1 MPERPSPDRRAV
13 ERRGLDRRAVAW
25 PLAGLVAGVAGV
37 VASYAAAMVL
47 TIRDAPFVAIAE
59 LVVRTTPGP
68 VVQFA
73 LKFFGSYNK
82 SLLLGVMTVLSLAL
96 FLLVGRWARRR
107 WWVPVLV
114 YSLLAVLAAAAVVSS
129 AGWATVDLLPV
140 AIGYVTWLVV
150 LSLLTEPLRRVD
162 AEAADAGS
170 DAGPIAGRADRAD
183 AESGSRTAYEKGR
196 REFLVRAA
204 AIGGV
209 AAIVGVAGRLLG
221 SGRRQVEETRRLLR
235 LDVRAPRVPAGSRLE
250 VEGISPWQTPT
261 EEFYRIDTAIVTP
274 AIAPEDWSLRI
285 HGMVER
291 EVVVTYQDLLDQEL
305 SDAWVTL
312 CCVSNPI
319 GGPLVGN
326 AWWSGVRIDGLLE
339 QAGVLEG
346 ADAVLQTSE
355 DGWNC
360 ATPLAAL
367 TDGRDALLAV
377 AMNGEPLPIDHGF
390 PVRMVVPGLYG
401 YVSATKWVVD
411 MEVTRFADVDA
422 YWTQRGWGE
431 LGPIKTASRID
442 VPRSGAA
449 VPSGTVQ
456 VGGVA
461 WHQHTGISGVEVS
474 LDGGPWQPMELGR
487 VPSDDTWVQW
497 GGSIEAGPGD
507 HLLRVRA
514 TDGDGIVQTPVE
526 RDVLPDGATGH
537 HVVDFTAQDV

>member
-1 MPERPSPDRRAV
+1 MPERPS
-13 ERRGLDRRAVAW
+13 LDRRALAW
-25 PLAGLVAGVAGV
+25 PLAGLLAGAAGV

-47 TIRDAPFVAIAE
+47 TIREAPFVAIAE

-73 LKFFGSYNK
+73 LKFFGAYNK
-82 SLLLGVMTVLSLAL
+82 SLLLGVMTVLSVAL
-96 FLLVGRWARRR
+96 FFFVGRWARQR

-114 YSLLAVLAAAAVVSS
+114 YSLLAVLAAVAVVSS

-140 AIGYVTWLVV
+140 AIGYVTWLVA

-162 AEAADAGS
+162 AGATQAGAGS
-170 DAGPIAGRADRAD
+170 GRPLPGAG
-183 AESGSRTAYEKGR
+183 SGPAYVKGR
-196 REFLVRAA
+196 REFLIRVA

-209 AAIVGVAGRLLG
+209 VAIVGVSGRLLG
-221 SGRRQVEETRRLLR
+221 SGRRKVEETRRLLR

-250 VEGISPWQTPT
+250 VEGISPWQTPN

-339 QAGVLEG
+339 QAGVLPG

-442 VPRSGAA
+442 VPRSGAS

-461 WHQHTGISGVEVS
+461 WHQHTGISAVEVS

-497 GGSIEAGPGD
+497 GGSIEVGPGD

-537 HVVDFTAQDV
+537 HVVDFSAQDA